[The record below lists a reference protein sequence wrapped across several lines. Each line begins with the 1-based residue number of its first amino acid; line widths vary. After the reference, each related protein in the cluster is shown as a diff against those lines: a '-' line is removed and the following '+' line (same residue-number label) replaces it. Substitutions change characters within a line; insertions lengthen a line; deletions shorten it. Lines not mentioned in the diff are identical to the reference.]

1 VIVINFKQA
10 PSEPAV
16 RDMLNPD
23 IPLLDLDNLRLLD
36 AIVQDMN
43 VDIIHSHHAWV
54 DMTIAAL
61 LAHNKS
67 TKHVVTTHGMYEMMT
82 PELYESLLT
91 NLNNVDQFIYT
102 ADKNLSPFSKD
113 FLAGKHFVRINNA
126 VTAAPYS
133 PIDRHDLGIGSE
145 DFVLCM
151 VARGIADKGWKEAI
165 KATLL
170 ANINSPRKIHLLLI
184 GDGEEPERLAP
195 KYAGNEV
202 IHFLGFQ
209 PQVRAYFSC
218 ADIGFIPSRFQGESF
233 PLVLIDCLMTGKPVL
248 ASNIGEINQML
259 ATNAGLAG
267 LVFDLNNWQIP
278 IESLAKLIREIANDL
293 AHYEALVNNVKA
305 AAKKFDP
312 NRMAEDY
319 ERVYINLTKEAN
331 SLTIPST
338 PT

>member
-1 VIVINFKQA
+1 M
-10 PSEPAV
+10 S
-16 RDMLNPD
+16 
-23 IPLLDLDNLRLLD
+23 
-36 AIVQDMN
+36 

-82 PELYESLLT
+82 PELYASLLT

-113 FLAGKHFVRINNA
+113 FLAVKHFVRINNA

-133 PIDRHDLGIGSE
+133 PIDRADLGIDRK

-151 VARGIADKGWKEAI
+151 VARGIADKGWQEAI
-165 KATLL
+165 EATLL
-170 ANINSPRKIHLLLI
+170 ANTDSPRKIHLLLI

-218 ADIGFIPSRFQGESF
+218 ADMGFIPSRFQGESF

-267 LVFDLNNWQIP
+267 LVFNLNNWQIP
-278 IESLAKLIREIANDL
+278 ITSLAKLIREIANDPT
-293 AHYEALVNNVKA
+293 HYESLVGRVKEA
-305 AAKKFDP
+305 AEKFDP
-312 NRMAEDY
+312 NRMVEEY
-319 ERVYINLTKEAN
+319 ERVYFNLMKEEN
-331 SLTIPST
+331 NVTITST

>member
-1 VIVINFKQA
+1 
-10 PSEPAV
+10 
-16 RDMLNPD
+16 
-23 IPLLDLDNLRLLD
+23 LDLENLPLLD

-43 VDIIHSHHAWV
+43 LEIIHSHHAWV

-61 LAHNKS
+61 LTHNNV
-67 TKHVVTTHGMYEMMT
+67 TKHVVTMHGMYEMMT
-82 PELYESLLT
+82 PELYASLLT
-91 NLNNVDQFIYT
+91 NLNNVDQFVFT
-102 ADKNLSPFSKD
+102 AEKNLSVFSD
-113 FLAGKHFVRINNA
+113 EFIASRSFTRINNA
-126 VTAAPYS
+126 VTAGSYS
-133 PIDRHDLGIGSE
+133 PVDRNDLGIDSE

-151 VARGIADKGWKEAI
+151 VARGIADKGWQEAI
-165 KATLL
+165 EASLL
-170 ANINSPRKIHLLLI
+170 ANTDSSRKIHLLLI

-195 KYAGNEV
+195 KYAGNQV

-278 IESLAKLIREIANDL
+278 IESLAKIIRDLANDPTQY
-293 AHYEALVNNVKA
+293 AALVDRVKA
-305 AAKKFDP
+305 AAQKFDP
-312 NRMAEDY
+312 NRMVEDY
-319 ERVYINLTKEAN
+319 ERVYLNLIKEAN
-331 SLTIPST
+331 NLTIAST